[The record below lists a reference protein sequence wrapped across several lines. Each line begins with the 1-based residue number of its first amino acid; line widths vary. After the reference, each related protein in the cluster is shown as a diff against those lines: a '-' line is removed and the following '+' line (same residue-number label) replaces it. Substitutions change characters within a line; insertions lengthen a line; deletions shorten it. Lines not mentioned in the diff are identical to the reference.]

1 MALDNKDFEK
11 LYNQYSV
18 LVYNLALNYLQNIE
32 DAEEIKN
39 EPGASSGA
47 SSQEDLSEQV

>member
-1 MALDNKDFEK
+1 MDLFYHPKEANASPMSSTHAFFSK
-11 LYNQYSV
+11 S
-18 LVYNLALNYLQNIE
+18 IE
-32 DAEEIKN
+32 DVEEIKN